1 VLSDE
6 VAVVLNSQAEP
17 VSLSYTPL
25 VSPLAAPCSELA
37 NLEEL
42 PSFTTKVTIEAA
54 IPGMTVPPV
63 LPQTKPQPGL
73 KFFPRSKDAIP
84 GANPQEA
91 GTTQSFLMKYWY
103 ILLPLFI
110 MGVFGGA
117 EPQPQQQ
124 EQQGSQQ
131 QGSAGARAPAPAA
144 AAAPPAAGAGK
155 ARRGKRS

>member
-1 VLSDE
+1 MLSDE

-25 VSPLAAPCSELA
+25 VSPLAVPCSELA
-37 NLEEL
+37 KLEEL
-42 PSFTTKVTIEAA
+42 PSFTTKVTLETA
-54 IPGMTVPPV
+54 IPGMTIPPV

-91 GTTQSFLMKYWY
+91 DKPQSFLMKYWY

-131 QGSAGARAPAPAA
+131 QSSAGARAPAA

-155 ARRGKRS
+155 ARRAKRS